1 MIAVMESPVTEVPT
15 RAAAPAQEAQIQE
28 AADIPR
34 KLWTRAEYRQLGADG
49 YLQEGR
55 YELVLGEIVQKMGQ
69 GRWHIIIGMRIIK
82 ILEDV
87 FGFDRLQAQST
98 LPLGENGEPEPD
110 LAVLNQSI
118 EQFTDEEPTEKDT
131 VLVVEV
137 SNTTLAYDLSRKVR
151 QYGNVGIPEYWVID
165 IPNRLLH
172 VFREPTETGYASEA
186 ILTTDDEVRPL
197 AAPDKP
203 VRVADLLP

>member
-1 MIAVMESPVTEVPT
+1 MTAIMEATA
-15 RAAAPAQEAQIQE
+15 RIAAPAQE

-49 YLQEGR
+49 YLQDGR
-55 YELVLGEIVQKMGQ
+55 YELVLGEIVKKMGQ

-87 FGFDRLQAQST
+87 FGFDRLQSQGT

-118 EQFTDEEPTEKDT
+118 EQFADQEPSEKDT

-137 SNTTLAYDLSRKVR
+137 SNTTLRYDLSRKVR
-151 QYGNVGIPEYWVID
+151 QYGSVGIPEYWVID

-172 VFREPTETGYASEA
+172 VFREPTATGYALETVLMA
-186 ILTTDDEVRPL
+186 GDQVFPL
-197 AAPDKP
+197 AAPDAV
-203 VRVADLLP
+203 VRVADLLPPPSRGSAPV